1 MDEEVKEY
9 MGECLMT
16 HKFSK
21 KTGDLFLCMV
31 CGLVVNPEKLMELTK

>member
-1 MDEEVKEY
+1 MGEEVKEY

-21 KTGDLFLCMV
+21 KSGDLFLCMV
-31 CGLVVNPEKLMELTK
+31 CGLVVNPEKLMELTR